1 VAMREAIK
9 ARPAVPRAPDKGG
22 NRGMARRG
30 NQGTLPCLAH
40 LGQSLMMMLLLLM
53 MMTMHRRQALVP
65 ARGRGRPAG
74 ATRGPVQAGMRAAD
88 RGRRRSVIG
97 IGIGIGKGFGMG
109 RRGKHVVVNT
119 LWGGKHARRDAKTEE
134 APEHARL
141 DEA

>member
-1 VAMREAIK
+1 
-9 ARPAVPRAPDKGG
+9 
-22 NRGMARRG
+22 
-30 NQGTLPCLAH
+30 
-40 LGQSLMMMLLLLM
+40 MMMLLLLM

-88 RGRRRSVIG
+88 RGRRSG
-97 IGIGIGKGFGMG
+97 IGMGFGIG
-109 RRGKHVVVNT
+109 RRGKRAVENT

>member
-1 VAMREAIK
+1 
-9 ARPAVPRAPDKGG
+9 
-22 NRGMARRG
+22 MARRG

-88 RGRRRSVIG
+88 RGRRSG
-97 IGIGIGKGFGMG
+97 IGMGFGIGMG

>member
-1 VAMREAIK
+1 
-9 ARPAVPRAPDKGG
+9 
-22 NRGMARRG
+22 
-30 NQGTLPCLAH
+30 
-40 LGQSLMMMLLLLM
+40 MMLLLLLM
-53 MMTMHRRQALVP
+53 MMTMLVLQGRRQALVP

-88 RGRRRSVIG
+88 RGRRSGIGMGFG
-97 IGIGIGKGFGMG
+97 IGIGFGIG
-109 RRGKHVVVNT
+109 RRGKHAVGNT

>member
-1 VAMREAIK
+1 
-9 ARPAVPRAPDKGG
+9 
-22 NRGMARRG
+22 
-30 NQGTLPCLAH
+30 
-40 LGQSLMMMLLLLM
+40 MMLLLLLM
-53 MMTMHRRQALVP
+53 MMTMLVLQGRRQALVP

-88 RGRRRSVIG
+88 RGRRSG
-97 IGIGIGKGFGMG
+97 IGMG
-109 RRGKHVVVNT
+109 RRGKQVVGNT

>member
-1 VAMREAIK
+1 MAIREAIK
-9 ARPAVPRAPDKGG
+9 ARPAVPRAPDEGG

-88 RGRRRSVIG
+88 RGRRSG
-97 IGIGIGKGFGMG
+97 IGMG
-109 RRGKHVVVNT
+109 RRGKHVVGNT

>member
-1 VAMREAIK
+1 
-9 ARPAVPRAPDKGG
+9 
-22 NRGMARRG
+22 
-30 NQGTLPCLAH
+30 
-40 LGQSLMMMLLLLM
+40 MMLLLLLM
-53 MMTMHRRQALVP
+53 MMTMLVLQGRRQALVP

-88 RGRRRSVIG
+88 RGRRSG
-97 IGIGIGKGFGMG
+97 IGMGFGIG
-109 RRGKHVVVNT
+109 RRGKHAVGNT

>member
-1 VAMREAIK
+1 MAMREAIK
-9 ARPAVPRAPDKGG
+9 ARPTVPCAPDKGG

-40 LGQSLMMMLLLLM
+40 LGQSLMMMLLLL
-53 MMTMHRRQALVP
+53 MTMHRRQALVP

-88 RGRRRSVIG
+88 RGRRSG
-97 IGIGIGKGFGMG
+97 IGMGFGIGMG

>member
-1 VAMREAIK
+1 
-9 ARPAVPRAPDKGG
+9 
-22 NRGMARRG
+22 MARRG

-88 RGRRRSVIG
+88 RGRRSGNEMGFG
-97 IGIGIGKGFGMG
+97 IGIG
-109 RRGKHVVVNT
+109 RRGKHVVGNT